1 MANILILGAGSI
13 GTAFSFPCSDKKH
26 SVTIIGTYLENNF
39 IDQVNSKDKTHP
51 VLQSVVPKN
60 VKFLKFEKFEEEIS
74 NEVDLIVVAVSS
86 KGIEWASV
94 ELSKVLKTNIPI
106 LILTKG
112 LAINNNKYEVL
123 VHKME
128 RLLKKKGIKETNIS
142 AAGGPCLAKGLANRV
157 HTSVVIA
164 NSDIKIANWIA
175 QLVSTDYY
183 HVFTSDDVVGVEI
196 CSAIKNIFSMAMGAS
211 EELCSTTISS
221 QLKKKNYLNTAATLL
236 QQSIYEMII
245 FTESQKGKKE
255 TVMGLA
261 GIGDLYVSDKGG
273 RNSKMGQYLGQGMTF
288 KEAKKTKMPND
299 IVEGADL
306 AIEIGSKVKSDFS
319 IETLPLMLSIVD
331 TICDEK
337 PLKINWSNFK
347 LSTL

>member
-1 MANILILGAGSI
+1 MAKILILGAGAI
-13 GTAFSFPCSDKKH
+13 GTAFSFPCSDKDNL
-26 SVTIIGTYLENNF
+26 VTIIGTHLDNNF
-39 IDQVNSKDKTHP
+39 IDQINSKDKTHP
-51 VLQSVVPKN
+51 ILQCIVPKN
-60 VKFLKFEKFEEEIS
+60 VRFLKFEKLGEEI
-74 NEVDLIVVAVSS
+74 NNKIDLIVVAVSS

-94 ELSKVLKTNIPI
+94 ELSKVLKEKIPI

-128 RLLKKKGIKETNIS
+128 RLLKKNGIKETNIS

-157 HTSVVIA
+157 HTSVVFA

-175 QLVSTDYY
+175 RLVSTDYY
-183 HVFTSDDVVGVEI
+183 HVFTSDDVIGVEI
-196 CSAIKNIFSMAMGAS
+196 CSAIKNIFSMILGAS
-211 EELCSTTISS
+211 EELCNTTIST
-221 QLKKKNYLNTAATLL
+221 QLKEKNYLNTAAALL

-245 FTESQKGKKE
+245 FTEKQKGKKE

-273 RNSKMGQYLGQGMTF
+273 RNSKMGQYIGQGMTF
-288 KEAKKTKMPND
+288 KEAKKIKMPQD
-299 IVEGADL
+299 TVEGADL

-319 IETLPLMLSIVD
+319 METLPLMLAMID

-337 PLKINWSNFK
+337 PLKINWNNFK
-347 LSTL
+347 LSTP